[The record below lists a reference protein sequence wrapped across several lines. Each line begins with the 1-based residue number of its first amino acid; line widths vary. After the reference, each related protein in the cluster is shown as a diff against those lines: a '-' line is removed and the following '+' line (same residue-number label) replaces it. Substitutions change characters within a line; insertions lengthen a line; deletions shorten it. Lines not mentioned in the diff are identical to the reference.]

1 MGGLKCCQKYLW
13 RSSFDSK
20 VAGYKPANLAK
31 MNFFTYIFQGFYLD
45 FKLCAFSRNH
55 FMERC
60 FTFQWGVC
68 LSDEGSFTFKWGGVH
83 PMAGASVL
91 MGGFQKNCRMGGA
104 PPLPPPCPPPTMG
117 NPAYK
122 LLFCWKITN
131 CCHHCFPQQCLGR
144 VIWWDKLLECIFENF
159 EFVQVKLVQFQN
171 FQTSQGWFIPKIA
184 CLVTGYMLLVHFT
197 LKLIFFNSGQL
208 QNNSINSAVLITW
221 LQSSVWLYI
230 LWDYSSVR
238 IGFITKQKLLT
249 LLIV

>member
-1 MGGLKCCQKYLW
+1 MLFLGIISWKGASRFNGG
-13 RSSFDSK
+13 F
-20 VAGYKPANLAK
+20 V
-31 MNFFTYIFQGFYLD
+31 FQMRGASLLSGGECTPWQGHQFW
-45 FKLCAFSRNH
+45 
-55 FMERC
+55 
-60 FTFQWGVC
+60 WGV
-68 LSDEGSFTFKWGGVH
+68 FK
-83 PMAGASVL
+83 
-91 MGGFQKNCRMGGA
+91 KNCRMGGG
-104 PPLPPPCPPPTMG
+104 PPMPPPPTMG